1 MSSGS
6 VYRGRNADCEVLG
19 VSLRHPLRRHAA
31 STAAWVAAV
40 ERYRRAVDR
49 YFSSLGLIPGRAL
62 RQRLTELG
70 APLEAVLE
78 DFEDALAR
86 RGRLDKGREAEVL
99 TAIHRAA
106 TLCAHAT
113 EAALMA
119 NDAAWRHADEDA
131 ARGLDTV
138 RKLVT
143 AIDELGDRARP
154 AP

>member
-1 MSSGS
+1 MSGES

-19 VSLRHPLRRHAA
+19 VSLRHPLRRHTA
-31 STAAWVAAV
+31 SNATWAAAV

-49 YFSSLGLIPGRAL
+49 SYSSLGLIPSWAL

-70 APLEAVLE
+70 GPLEAALE
-78 DFEDALAR
+78 DFEDAVAR
-86 RGRLDKGREAEVL
+86 RGRLDKARETEVL
-99 TAIHRAA
+99 AAIHRAA

-119 NDAAWRHADEDA
+119 NDAAWRHADEDV
-131 ARGLDTV
+131 ARGVDTV

-154 AP
+154 AR

>member
-1 MSSGS
+1 
-6 VYRGRNADCEVLG
+6 VLG

-31 STAAWVAAV
+31 SNATWAAAV

-49 YFSSLGLIPGRAL
+49 YYSSLALIPGRVL

-70 APLEAVLE
+70 GPLEAVLE
-78 DFEDALAR
+78 DFEDAMAR
-86 RGRLDKGREAEVL
+86 RSRFDRGREADVL
-99 TAIHRAA
+99 ASIHRAA

-131 ARGLDTV
+131 ARGVDTV
-138 RKLVT
+138 RQLVK